1 MPEVFVDFIQGG
13 NNLEGLY
20 VKLEDGEKPEW
31 NLLLAIIH
39 SINTPAIPGGGDE
52 QNVATPYGFCHYRFS
67 KPRDKR
73 FRRQMDRCTFEGISN
88 HSLLSGMTLHS
99 YKQDIMYY
107 LLASSNIVH
116 LTIAGTASAAQ
127 RNLSYSKTQFDSGIF
142 QRNEFALEIGTNK
155 RRLPLFGVSVFLFF
169 FFFF

>member
-52 QNVATPYGFCHYRFS
+52 QNVVCYQKQPEKKTY
-67 KPRDKR
+67 
-73 FRRQMDRCTFEGISN
+73 CTITVVV
-88 HSLLSGMTLHS
+88 M
-99 YKQDIMYY
+99 
-107 LLASSNIVH
+107 
-116 LTIAGTASAAQ
+116 
-127 RNLSYSKTQFDSGIF
+127 
-142 QRNEFALEIGTNK
+142 LE
-155 RRLPLFGVSVFLFF
+155 
-169 FFFF
+169 